1 MPTTEKIDQVGQLV
15 ETLNSSKA
23 VYLADFTGV
32 DVASVT
38 QLRSELR
45 QASIGYQVVKNRLAK
60 LAVAQAGMDDLDEY
74 FTGPTAIAY
83 SEEDPVEPAKILQ
96 KFIEDGGKLT
106 LKSGFV
112 DGQLVSSDQIQALA
126 SLPSREELYGK
137 VVGGIQAPLYG
148 FAAVLSGL
156 LRNLVGALA
165 ALEEKKRGE
174 EA

>member
-148 FAAVLSGL
+148 FAAVPSGL

-165 ALEEKKRGE
+165 ALEEKKRE
-174 EA
+174 EGA